1 MFHRQNDLFIPEHV
15 LTVFGMIRQAVL
27 GCNVIDL
34 RRLHTPESVNTGMY
48 NDRTKPAFKRVR
60 WVRGLVKIAQ
70 MNVLKKFKKT
80 IIGQYVGLLF
90 VFGIPETYAIGI
102 AVQQPVQFLL
112 ALPVVL
118 LTTVNNAK
126 YVLIT

>member
-1 MFHRQNDLFIPEHV
+1 
-15 LTVFGMIRQAVL
+15 
-27 GCNVIDL
+27 
-34 RRLHTPESVNTGMY
+34 MY
-48 NDRTKPAFKRVR
+48 NDGTEPAFKRVR

-80 IIGQYVGLLF
+80 IICHCVGLLF
-90 VFGIPETYAIGI
+90 VFGIPVTDAIGI

-118 LTTVNNAK
+118 LTTVNDAK

>member
-1 MFHRQNDLFIPEHV
+1 
-15 LTVFGMIRQAVL
+15 
-27 GCNVIDL
+27 
-34 RRLHTPESVNTGMY
+34 MY
-48 NDRTKPAFKRVR
+48 NDGTEPTFKRVR
-60 WVRGLVKIAQ
+60 WIRGLVQVAQ

-80 IIGQYVGLLF
+80 IIGQCIGLLF
-90 VFGIPETYAIGI
+90 IFGIPETDAIGI
-102 AVQQPVQFLL
+102 AIQQPVQFLL

>member
-1 MFHRQNDLFIPEHV
+1 
-15 LTVFGMIRQAVL
+15 
-27 GCNVIDL
+27 
-34 RRLHTPESVNTGMY
+34 MY
-48 NDRTKPAFKRVR
+48 NDGTEPAFKRVR

-80 IIGQYVGLLF
+80 IIGQCVGFLF
-90 VFGIPETYAIGI
+90 VFGIPETDAICI
-102 AVQQPVQFLL
+102 TVQQPVQFLL

-118 LTTVNNAK
+118 LTTVNDAK